1 MALPTPAKPTRTQSY
16 NVLCTV
22 LGTTYTLYTC
32 PANCKAEVTMLML
45 NNVLG
50 NISLT
55 AIWNDVSTSNQVHIV
70 GGKNLTAGDSILFTG
85 ATLVLDAGDSL
96 TITLPGTG
104 SCQLDG
110 LCTVSET
117 FRPIG

>member
-1 MALPTPAKPTRTQSY
+1 MALPIPTKPTRTQSY
-16 NVLCTV
+16 NVHCTV

-32 PANCKAEVTMLML
+32 PANCRAEVTMLML

-55 AIWNDVSTSNQVHIV
+55 VLWDDVSTTNQVHIV
-70 GGKNLTAGDSILFTG
+70 GGKNMGAGEYILFTG

-96 TITLPGTG
+96 TINIPGTG

-110 LCTVSET
+110 LCTVTET
-117 FRPIG
+117 FKPIG